1 MIYTVTF
8 NPAIDYVMNF
18 PQVRHGDVNRSV
30 GERVFYGGKGI
41 NVSVVLSQLGVPN
54 TAFGFIAGF
63 TGIELEAGVQ
73 AMGVNTDFIRL
84 KQGMTRINVKV
95 SAEHEVTE
103 LNANGPDIDDEALL
117 QLFGQTDRLRD
128 GDTIVLA
135 GSIPKCLPG
144 DTYEKLIERL
154 SDRDIRVVVDA
165 EKNLLTN
172 SLKYR
177 PFLIKPNVGEL
188 SAIFGKPV
196 IGMDEVRECAAKL
209 QEMGARNVIVSMGS
223 NGAFLLDESGNKHFH
238 TAFSSGKTINA
249 VGAGDSM
256 VAGFLAGYDK
266 GCDYALV
273 LGLAAGAAT
282 AFSEG
287 IATRAAIDEL
297 MKSVVPL
304 E

>member
-8 NPAIDYVMNF
+8 NPAIDYVMKF
-18 PQVRHGDVNRSV
+18 PQVRHGGVNRSV
-30 GERVFYGGKGI
+30 SELMFYGGKGI
-41 NVSVVLSQLGVPN
+41 NVSVVLSQLGVSN
-54 TAFGFIAGF
+54 TALGFIAGF
-63 TGIELEAGVQ
+63 TGTELETGVR

-84 KQGMTRINVKV
+84 DKGMTRINVKV

-103 LNANGPDIDDEALL
+103 LNAGGPDIDEASLARL
-117 QLFGQTDRLRD
+117 TEQTDRMKD

-144 DTYEKLIERL
+144 NTYEKLIARL
-154 SDRDIRVVVDA
+154 SDRNIRVVVDA
-165 EKNLLTN
+165 EKELLTN
-172 SLKYR
+172 ILKYR
-177 PFLIKPNVGEL
+177 PFLIKPNIEEL

-196 IGMDEVRECAAKL
+196 SGMDEVRECAVKL
-209 QEMGARNVIVSMGS
+209 REMGAQNVIVSMGS
-223 NGAFLLDESGNKHFH
+223 NGAFLLDENGEKHFH

-256 VAGFLAGYDK
+256 VAGFLAGYER
-266 GCDYALV
+266 GFDYALV

-287 IATRAAIDEL
+287 IATREAIDEL
-297 MKSVVPL
+297 MKQTGF
-304 E
+304 